1 MNMTFFVLPSRNVRV
16 EEDVFRSEV
25 ENTRLGLVEE
35 EPSVAPFEVG
45 EFGRADGYAEG
56 GGEGLADDSN
66 GVGCDGRLIK
76 ALEVEERVYRL
87 ENDDVNVIET
97 ILDKDGSA
105 P

>member
-1 MNMTFFVLPSRNVRV
+1 M
-16 EEDVFRSEV
+16 EEDESRSEEV

-45 EFGRADGYAEG
+45 EFGRADGDAEG
-56 GGEGLADDSN
+56 GGEGLAGDGN

-76 ALEVEERVYRL
+76 ALEVEERVYQL